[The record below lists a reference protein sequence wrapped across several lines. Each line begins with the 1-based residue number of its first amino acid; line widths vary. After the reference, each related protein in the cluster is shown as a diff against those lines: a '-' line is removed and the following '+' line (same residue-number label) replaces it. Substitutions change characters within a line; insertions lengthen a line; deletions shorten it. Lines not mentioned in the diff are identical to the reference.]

1 MLGDKGDENKT
12 KIFNDGHVSDMVE
25 VGAGAGGRDRI
36 KEIKVFSSLKKSR
49 RAGKGGKQYGGS
61 PASVGHL
68 YAFGNTE
75 EEARVR
81 NLGAKGRGREVD
93 GALNHKT
100 GKGWVAQRDG
110 CYVDALTNKKNEVE
124 IIIHEPLGGGFS
136 PPALAAL
143 HRNSKTARAGTDRTK
158 YTCPRPIS
166 YMTHHAQRISLG
178 IIKAEAHAY
187 HDVLSKHKA
196 NLVQVMGVL
205 GAHM

>member
-1 MLGDKGDENKT
+1 MCIRDRDQDLQRRPRLRHDR
-12 KIFNDGHVSDMVE
+12 I
-25 VGAGAGGRDRI
+25 GAGAGGRDRI

-49 RAGKGGKQYGGS
+49 RAGKGGKQYGGC

-93 GALNHKT
+93 GELNHKT

-178 IIKAEAHAY
+178 IVRAEARAY
-187 HDVLSKHKA
+187 LDALARRKSD
-196 NLVQVMGVL
+196 LVRIIGVMR
-205 GAHM
+205 AHS